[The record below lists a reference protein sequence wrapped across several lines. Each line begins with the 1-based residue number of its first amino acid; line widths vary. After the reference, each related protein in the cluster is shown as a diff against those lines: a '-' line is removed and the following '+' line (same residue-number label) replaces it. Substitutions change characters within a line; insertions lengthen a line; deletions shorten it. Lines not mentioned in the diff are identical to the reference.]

1 VFLCVFSNALL
12 LSPTAESFACYRCIY
27 NGVYGAGDYRLPP
40 VLFRPMTLS
49 ILCKS
54 AALVIA
60 TALPALPIAAQ
71 IKTTAPSSP
80 YGGTTV
86 EEIIARVNDQIIT
99 TSDYERAMQELDQEE
114 RQHGATMQ
122 EMSDAHKDL
131 LRNLIDQQLWLSKG
145 KELGITGETELV
157 TKLNDIRK
165 QYNLS
170 TLEDLEKAAKDQ
182 GFSYEDFKANLRNQ
196 IITQEVM
203 RQEVGSRI
211 NITPG
216 EVQRYFDE
224 HKQEYAQPESITL
237 SEILISTGT
246 PGAAGLGEDPQKVA
260 EAQTK
265 ANDLE
270 AKLHAGGN
278 FTQLAHT
285 FSDGTTASSG
295 GDLGTYKR
303 GQLGQ
308 VFEDATF
315 PLKIGEYTQPIRTKQ
330 GFVILKVD
338 AHAPGGVPP
347 YKDVE
352 QDVEQNYYMSRM
364 EPKIREYLT
373 TMRDDASVDIKPGYV
388 DTGASPNKQI
398 YPISYSAYT
407 PPSSKK
413 KRKVERTRF
422 RETTHGF
429 RQKSK
434 PTQLASTDQAQAQDT
449 SKKAA
454 AAAPT
459 TEKPGKKE
467 KIRFGKAP
475 TKTLPATPAMQ
486 TEDAGAGTQ
495 TASNAN
501 EPANPLEAAP
511 TPKKT
516 RFSDRARQPK
526 QAKGTRGSQNSS
538 MTPQA
543 PDAAEVADR
552 QTQSGSLGLGGDAS
566 NKKKKGTAN
575 AEKTRMSDRNKK
587 PADQDTKQAQPTP
600 MPPVAGAPGPQSG
613 QPAAPTPQQAPAN
626 PPQTP
631 ATQPQP

>member
-1 VFLCVFSNALL
+1 
-12 LSPTAESFACYRCIY
+12 
-27 NGVYGAGDYRLPP
+27 
-40 VLFRPMTLS
+40 MTLS
-49 ILCKS
+49 ILRIS

-60 TALPALPIAAQ
+60 TALPALPVAAQ

-122 EMSDAHKDL
+122 EMSEAHKDL

-157 TKLNDIRK
+157 TRLNEIRK
-165 QYNLS
+165 QYNLAS
-170 TLEDLEKAAKDQ
+170 LEDLEKAAKDQ

-196 IITQEVM
+196 IITQDVM

-216 EVQRYFDE
+216 EVQRYFE
-224 HKQEYAQPESITL
+224 AHKQEYAQPESIKL

-246 PGAAGLGEDPQKVA
+246 PGATGLGEDPQKVA
-260 EAQTK
+260 EAQAK

-270 AKLHAGGN
+270 AKLHAGGD
-278 FTQLAHT
+278 FTQLARN

-315 PLKIGEYTQPIRTKQ
+315 PLKVGEYTQPIRTKQ

-338 AHAPGGVPP
+338 AHTPGGVPP

-373 TMRDDASVDIKPGYV
+373 TMRDDASIDIKPGYV

-398 YPISYSAYT
+398 YPISYSAYA

-413 KRKVERTRF
+413 KRKIERTRF
-422 RETTHGF
+422 RETTRGF

-434 PTQLASTDQAQAQDT
+434 PSQVASTEEAPVPET
-449 SKKAA
+449 GKKASG
-454 AAAPT
+454 APT

-495 TASNAN
+495 TASNGN
-501 EPANPLEAAP
+501 EPANPLESQPAQ
-511 TPKKT
+511 KKT

-526 QAKGTRGSQNSS
+526 QPKGARAKQNSA

-566 NKKKKGTAN
+566 NKKKKGTATG
-575 AEKTRMSDRNKK
+575 EKTRMSDRKK
-587 PADQDTKQAQPTP
+587 SADQNAQPVQPTP
-600 MPPVAGAPGPQSG
+600 MPPVAGAP
-613 QPAAPTPQQAPAN
+613 APQQAPAN
-626 PPQTP
+626 PSQQP